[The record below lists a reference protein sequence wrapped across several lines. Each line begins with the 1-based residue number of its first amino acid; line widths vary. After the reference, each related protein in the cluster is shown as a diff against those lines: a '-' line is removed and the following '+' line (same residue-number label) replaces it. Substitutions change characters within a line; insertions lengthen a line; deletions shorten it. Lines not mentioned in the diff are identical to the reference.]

1 MKGGAAAQRRFACPG
16 PTLSRPTVA
25 AAAAALF
32 CAAATANAAALPDVA
47 PPLEGLTHALGE
59 AYNKYLV
66 APPIEL
72 VRSGPVM
79 DPLSDDGLRYPISDF
94 HISPAGWFLVA
105 FSIAQRFRFS
115 IERRMKALR
124 DEQGVEEYELPT
136 RMWAETRGVSLI
148 TKISNG
154 EVVFGIT
161 EKNFGFK
168 MPVVN
173 HSRAHS

>member
-1 MKGGAAAQRRFACPG
+1 MREWVAGIRRGLPCPG

-32 CAAATANAAALPDVA
+32 CATAVANAAALPDAA
-47 PPLEGLTHALGE
+47 PPVEGLAHALGD

-79 DPLSDDGLRYPISDF
+79 DPLSDGGLRYPISDF

-124 DEQGVEEYELPT
+124 DEQGVEEPELGNAREPEEDVAG
-136 RMWAETRGVSLI
+136 R
-148 TKISNG
+148 
-154 EVVFGIT
+154 
-161 EKNFGFK
+161 
-168 MPVVN
+168 
-173 HSRAHS
+173 